1 LTLVCAS
8 LAWGCGDDGAPTTG
22 GGTETTGTDGTTTN
36 NPSSTSNPSTTQP
49 TTGDTEGSSSTT
61 DEPTTNPPTTTTMP
75 DTDPSTTDESTSSS
89 SSSSSSG
96 TTMGVDESSSTTG
109 EPVCETVLCGVA
121 EVCCAVGEECV
132 LDNCLP
138 ACDSGIR
145 CGAAQDVCCDNGQ
158 VCLEDECV
166 DPLGPCGDSY
176 DCDEDQFC
184 ESTLGQ
190 CLPQFEPVA
199 CEFVPVFDEL
209 ALMLEW
215 SYEAE
220 EVIAVPAIADI
231 DGDEVNEVVISRVGL
246 NGPGTWQAGGIAV
259 LDGQTG
265 DVEWQINH
273 APLSGDHGSYG
284 RSTLGVTDVSGDG
297 LPDIIYAGRRT
308 SNLSPIR
315 AVDGFGNNL
324 WVSHDA
330 AGVEYRLDVENGAP
344 SFANFDS
351 DPEAEI
357 VFGASALD
365 NDGLVVWDQ
374 DGSGIGATYGSPT
387 VYRGGISAIAN
398 LNATV
403 IPEVISGR
411 HAWALSWNDAV
422 SPPAVS
428 ASLFWDANTFA
439 TTPDGYP
446 AVADLDQDGNPEI
459 VLVASG
465 TIRVLEGN
473 TGRLWCGIDPD
484 QGDCFN
490 AAFRTQPYTLPDADG
505 GGPGLGGPPTIADFD
520 GDGRPEVGVAGAS
533 SYTVFDFNRD
543 GETVVV
549 QPGFPAPDPG
559 EIYPRWTRETQDQ
572 SSNATGSSVFDFQG
586 DGAAEVI
593 YADECYLRVYDGSN
607 GDILLEEESSSA
619 TIHEYPL
626 VVDVDTDGNSEIVVV
641 NNLSDA
647 NCDAIAG
654 YNYKQGVFVYG
665 DANDQW
671 VPTRRVWTQ
680 HAYHVTNVT
689 SDGNTPASESNNWTE
704 AGLNNYRQNVQGSG
718 VFNAPDLTVDL
729 TASLA
734 SCERE
739 MLDIVA
745 TVRNS
750 GNLGVG
756 SGIEVRLYNGLDDTG
771 VFIGSQSTTTTLLP
785 GATEQVVWQ
794 FPFEQG
800 DPTMDFFVTVDGDD
814 AAAGVVTEC
823 VEDNNG
829 DTLPAA
835 QCIFPG

>member
-1 LTLVCAS
+1 
-8 LAWGCGDDGAPTTG
+8 
-22 GGTETTGTDGTTTN
+22 
-36 NPSSTSNPSTTQP
+36 
-49 TTGDTEGSSSTT
+49 
-61 DEPTTNPPTTTTMP
+61 M
-75 DTDPSTTDESTSSS
+75 
-89 SSSSSSG
+89 
-96 TTMGVDESSSTTG
+96 
-109 EPVCETVLCGVA
+109 
-121 EVCCAVGEECV
+121 
-132 LDNCLP
+132 
-138 ACDSGIR
+138 
-145 CGAAQDVCCDNGQ
+145 
-158 VCLEDECV
+158 
-166 DPLGPCGDSY
+166 
-176 DCDEDQFC
+176 
-184 ESTLGQ
+184 
-190 CLPQFEPVA
+190 
-199 CEFVPVFDEL
+199 
-209 ALMLEW
+209 
-215 SYEAE
+215 
-220 EVIAVPAIADI
+220 
-231 DGDEVNEVVISRVGL
+231 
-246 NGPGTWQAGGIAV
+246 
-259 LDGQTG
+259 
-265 DVEWQINH
+265 
-273 APLSGDHGSYG
+273 
-284 RSTLGVTDVSGDG
+284 
-297 LPDIIYAGRRT
+297 
-308 SNLSPIR
+308 
-315 AVDGFGNNL
+315 
-324 WVSHDA
+324 
-330 AGVEYRLDVENGAP
+330 
-344 SFANFDS
+344 
-351 DPEAEI
+351 
-357 VFGASALD
+357 
-365 NDGLVVWDQ
+365 
-374 DGSGIGATYGSPT
+374 
-387 VYRGGISAIAN
+387 
-398 LNATV
+398 
-403 IPEVISGR
+403 
-411 HAWALSWNDAV
+411 
-422 SPPAVS
+422 
-428 ASLFWDANTFA
+428 
-439 TTPDGYP
+439 
-446 AVADLDQDGNPEI
+446 
-459 VLVASG
+459 LVASG

-543 GETVVV
+543 GENVVV

-654 YNYKQGVFVYG
+654 YQYKQGVFVYG

-671 VPTRRVWTQ
+671 VPTRRVWTH

-689 SDGNTPASESNNWTE
+689 SDGNTPTAESNNWTE
-704 AGLNNYRQNVQGSG
+704 PGLNNYRQNVQGSG

-739 MLDIVA
+739 LLDIVA

-771 VFIGSQSTTTTLLP
+771 LFIGSQSTTTTLLP

-794 FPFEQG
+794 FPFDQG

-814 AAAGVVTEC
+814 AAAGIVTEC
-823 VEDNNG
+823 VEANNG
-829 DTLPAA
+829 DTLPGA